1 MVLATLY
8 NPSNMKNLPC
18 GEPYINQRTSDYS
31 ERFTFTGK
39 GPRKGWRTPLSKVK
53 YREQRDEEKERSR
66 GPFASERG
74 DEPRSGIP
82 YCSVYS
88 YTYFG
93 ARYMDHE
100 LTTMWLSVDP
110 MADKHPS
117 ISPYAYCAWNPIKL
131 VDPDGKESMETDIV
145 NKKTGACKHIEDG
158 KNQIILL
165 SDQAY
170 NTIEMMGQD
179 SYTSMSESQQK
190 EYNSLLNSG
199 EAVSLNSKLGK
210 TIRAVYAEMGSISCS
225 EQDRNIVASSIATRL
240 KTEPNIDKVLNPK
253 QYNATGTEVY
263 KIGPYEKEKQILQKN
278 PYYYK
283 AHSKAIMQTRLQVI
297 SASYK
302 ALCGLL
308 SPEYNNI
315 HSFVSPPLSSTHFD
329 SNKNLSN
336 VTSLFSNLKGASGVW
351 RLK

>member
-1 MVLATLY
+1 MMEKHGIQ
-8 NPSNMKNLPC
+8 NHS
-18 GEPYINQRTSDYS
+18 
-31 ERFTFTGK
+31 TFTGK
-39 GPRKGWRTPLSKVK
+39 
-53 YREQRDEEKERSR
+53 ERDEEKERSR

-145 NKKTGACKHIEDG
+145 NKKTGACKHIEDV

-336 VTSLFSNLKGASGVW
+336 VTSLFSNLKGVSGVW